1 MLFDDGGYWTSAGIE
16 GFEEQSMQNGKTNRR
31 WLLARRPSG
40 ALSPDD
46 FRLIETDIPEPGDG
60 EILVRNIYLSCDPTQ
75 LGWMTRD
82 TYLPPIPIGDVMRAF
97 AGGEVVKSKDPRYQ
111 PGQRVYGW
119 FGWQDY
125 AVAKTGRELVSVIPP
140 EFSIADGA
148 SVLGL
153 TGMTAYFGLLEV
165 GRPKAGETVVVSGAA
180 GATGST
186 VGQIAKILGCR
197 AVGIAGGEEKCR
209 YITQELGFDAAID
222 YKSENLVTALRRSC
236 PKGIDVFFD
245 NVGGTILEAAL
256 TFLALHARVVICG
269 AISTYGDHAPA
280 PGPRNYLNLL
290 TRRAR
295 MEGFLALDYF
305 DRVHEAMA
313 ALSGWLR
320 EGKLK
325 DRVDVVEGFENA
337 PAALAR
343 LFEGKNVG
351 KQLVKIA

>member
-1 MLFDDGGYWTSAGIE
+1 
-16 GFEEQSMQNGKTNRR
+16 MQNGRNRR

-40 ALSPDD
+40 PLSPDN
-46 FRLIETDIPEPGDG
+46 FRPSEADIPEPGEG
-60 EILVRNIYLSCDPTQ
+60 ELLVRNVYLSCDPTQ

-82 TYLPPIPIGDVMRAF
+82 TYLPAIPIGDVIRSF
-97 AGGEVVKSKDPRYQ
+97 AGGEVVKSKHPLYQ

-119 FGWQDY
+119 FGWQDF
-125 AVAKTGRELVSVIPP
+125 AVVRPSETTPVFVIPP
-140 EFSIADGA
+140 GFSIATGS

-197 AVGIAGGEEKCR
+197 VVGIAGGPQKCS
-209 YITQELGFDAAID
+209 YLTQELGFDAAVD
-222 YKSENLVTALRRSC
+222 YKNENPVTALRRAC
-236 PKGIDVFFD
+236 PGGIDVYFD
-245 NVGGTILEAAL
+245 NVGGSTLEAAL
-256 TFLALHARVVICG
+256 TLLSMHARVVICG
-269 AISTYGDHAPA
+269 AIATYGDQAPA
-280 PGPRNYLNLL
+280 TGPRNYLNLL
-290 TRRAR
+290 ARRAR

-305 DRVHEAMA
+305 DRAAEAIA

-337 PAALAR
+337 PAALGR
-343 LFEGKNVG
+343 LFAGANLG
-351 KQLVKIA
+351 KQLVKIAEAAG